1 MNNLKKTAAISS
13 YILLTALFFWGGY
26 ALGNMRPKETADIT
40 REHAIEVNAPID
52 ADIYYLILEEG
63 ILSFYS
69 ISDGEKT
76 LIASENIS
84 ENIYPT
90 DDMRDL
96 KNGVMFDNIED
107 AQALFENFVS

>member
-13 YILLTALFFWGGY
+13 YILLTALFFFGGY
-26 ALGNMRPKETADIT
+26 ALGNIQN
-40 REHAIEVNAPID
+40 REVANPTTEPAVEVNAPLE